1 MTILGSAIKRLSRPR
16 RAPRAPVSPAAP
28 AASSVPVARGRDV
41 RIDAFRGLALVMIFV
56 NHTPGNWLSSLT
68 LRQFGFS
75 DAAELFVLIS
85 GFTCAAV
92 FGRAFDRD
100 GWRGGGLRVAQRVRT
115 LYLRHVLLIVGLAG
129 LVVLAARGFENP
141 AYFEMFNL
149 APLASDTLGAL
160 GQMLL
165 LSYQLPYLN
174 ILPLYIV
181 LLAMFPLMYALLRVG
196 RWAALVASG
205 ALYAGAH
212 LFGWNLV
219 EFPSGNGW
227 FFNPFAWQLL
237 FTIGAAVGLDRP
249 MSAIGPRSHLV
260 LSGMA
265 GTYLAIGVLIAA
277 PWTALPGLEAT
288 RLVDWNQVPPMS
300 KSLLSL
306 WRLAHILAFVYLA
319 VRLVP
324 ESFYRGL
331 AGRTAV
337 LLGRHSLDIFCLGT
351 VLSFLGMFVFVELGR
366 GWSTQLAVNLG
377 GIGAMV
383 LYARRA
389 ERRKTA
395 RRKPAVF
402 PVAHATTIPASR

>member
-1 MTILGSAIKRLSRPR
+1 MKQFPGTTQSAPL
-16 RAPRAPVSPAAP
+16 AG
-28 AASSVPVARGRDV
+28 RGRDV
-41 RIDAFRGLALVMIFV
+41 RIDAFRGLALAMIFV
-56 NHTPGNWLSSLT
+56 NHTPGNWLSGLT

-92 FGRAFDRD
+92 FGRAFDRE
-100 GWRGGGLRVAQRVRT
+100 GWRAGGLRVAKRVRT
-115 LYLRHVLLIVGLAG
+115 LYLRHVALILGLAG
-129 LVVLAARGFENP
+129 VVVLAARWLENP

-196 RWAALVASG
+196 RWAALAASA
-205 ALYAGAH
+205 ALYVAAH
-212 LFGWNLV
+212 VFGWNLV
-219 EFPSGNGW
+219 EYPGGNGW

-249 MSAIGPRSHLV
+249 LPRFSARAHLV

-265 GTYLAIGVLIAA
+265 GTYLAVGILVAA
-277 PWTALPGLEAT
+277 PWTALPGLEAS

-300 KSLLSL
+300 KSLLSP

-324 ESFYRGL
+324 DSVYRSL
-331 AGRTAV
+331 AGRAAV
-337 LLGRHSLDIFCLGT
+337 LLGKHSLDIFCLGT
-351 VLSFLGMFVFVELGR
+351 VLSFLGMFIFVELGR
-366 GWSTQLAVNLG
+366 DWPTQLAVNLG
-377 GIGAMV
+377 GMAMMII
-383 LYARRA
+383 YAKRA

-395 RRKPAVF
+395 SRKPAEN
-402 PVAHATTIPASR
+402 AATRAMSVPASR